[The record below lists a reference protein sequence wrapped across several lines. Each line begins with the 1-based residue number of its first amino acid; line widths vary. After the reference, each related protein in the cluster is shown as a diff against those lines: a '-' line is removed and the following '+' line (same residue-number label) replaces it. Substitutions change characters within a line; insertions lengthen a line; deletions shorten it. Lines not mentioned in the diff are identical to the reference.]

1 MDVLHP
7 LSAGLIRG
15 IHIDSRHQFTE
26 SIGGEFFNMD
36 VLVRFLDELFN
47 ILNLLFLYF
56 DFLLDRET
64 VLFQLLLL
72 GIVTLAHHVEA
83 GIAQLS
89 TGVVLV
95 DFHEQPFEICD
106 SLLISGKLLLQD
118 SQLFAAFHPK
128 LFLHDLAEVVF
139 MAKDVVCHLLDMVQ
153 HTAFQNLYPD
163 EVSLAPAPVLLVQRA
178 IKEVL
183 TEVPVIGRT
192 ILHLGTAVSTVD
204 HTGENAA
211 LACPGHAVTLI
222 TNLLNL
228 FKHIIVD
235 NALMC
240 IREDSLIFHRIQMF
254 LFIPDRVS
262 IGLEVDCAAS
272 VLPAFQNQTYLA
284 LAEVTKES

>member
-56 DFLLDRET
+56 DFLLDREA

-139 MAKDVVCHLLDMVQ
+139 MAKDVVRHLLDMV
-153 HTAFQNLYPD
+153 
-163 EVSLAPAPVLLVQRA
+163 
-178 IKEVL
+178 
-183 TEVPVIGRT
+183 
-192 ILHLGTAVSTVD
+192 
-204 HTGENAA
+204 
-211 LACPGHAVTLI
+211 
-222 TNLLNL
+222 
-228 FKHIIVD
+228 
-235 NALMC
+235 
-240 IREDSLIFHRIQMF
+240 
-254 LFIPDRVS
+254 
-262 IGLEVDCAAS
+262 
-272 VLPAFQNQTYLA
+272 
-284 LAEVTKES
+284 